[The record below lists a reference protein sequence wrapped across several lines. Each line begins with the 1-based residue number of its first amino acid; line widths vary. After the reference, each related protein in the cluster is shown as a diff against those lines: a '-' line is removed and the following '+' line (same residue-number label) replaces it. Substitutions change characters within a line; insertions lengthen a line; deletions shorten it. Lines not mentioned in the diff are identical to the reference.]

1 MIWIDKARIFA
12 VFAVIVLHVS
22 AIVVVGIK
30 DFYDPQWW
38 FGNIYDSM
46 VRWCVPVFVM
56 ISGALL
62 LSEAKTESI
71 FIFYKKRILRLL
83 TPILF
88 WSLFFTIWTYFQGF
102 IQKNPPSIL
111 FLVQNLLLGNPYY
124 HMWFLYMITGL
135 YLVTPFL
142 RVFVRQAMTNDIIS
156 FAIALFW
163 IASINALYRGLIDND
178 NILFINWFLMYL
190 PYFITGHLI
199 TKINLI
205 ISTKVL
211 GLFFFGCVMATALGC
226 FFVSNFASLAKGL
239 YFYDYLSITVI
250 PMSLSVIILFQKMNN
265 PIVNRQLT
273 KEIANLSLGIYLI
286 HPIVIESLNYCGISV
301 LKFNSLISIPAVSC
315 LVFVISA
322 MITWFISKNTYL
334 NKTI

>member
-1 MIWIDKARIFA
+1 MIWVDKARIFA

-62 LSEAKTESI
+62 LSETKTESI
-71 FIFYKKRILRLL
+71 SIFYQKRILRLL
-83 TPILF
+83 TPTLF
-88 WSLFFTIWTYFQGF
+88 WSLFFTIWTYLQGL

-111 FLVQNLLLGNPYY
+111 FLVQNLLLGKPYY
-124 HMWFLYMITGL
+124 HIWFLYMIAGL

-142 RVFVRQAMTNDIIS
+142 RIFVRQAMTNEIIS
-156 FAIALFW
+156 LAIALFW
-163 IASINALYRGLIDND
+163 IAAINALYRGLVAND
-178 NILFINWFLMYL
+178 NILFTNWFLMYL
-190 PYFITGHLI
+190 PYFIVGHLI
-199 TKINLI
+199 TKIKLN
-205 ISTKVL
+205 ISTKFIV
-211 GLFFFGCVMATALGC
+211 FFFTGCVISTALGC
-226 FFVSNFASLAKGL
+226 FFLSIFVDLSKGL

-250 PMSLSVIILFQKMNN
+250 PMSLSVMLLFQKMNN
-265 PIVNRQLT
+265 PIINSHLT
-273 KEIANLSLGIYLI
+273 KEIANLSLGIYLV

-334 NKTI
+334 SKTI

>member
-1 MIWIDKARIFA
+1 MIWVDKARIFA

-30 DFYDPQWW
+30 DFNDPQWW

-62 LSEAKTESI
+62 LSETKTESI

-83 TPILF
+83 NPILF
-88 WSLFFTIWTYFQGF
+88 WSLFFTVRTYIQGL

-111 FLVQNLLLGNPYY
+111 FLAQNLLLGKPYY
-124 HMWFLYMITGL
+124 HIWFLYMITGL

-156 FAIALFW
+156 LAIALFGM
-163 IASINALYRGLIDND
+163 ASINALYRGLIAND
-178 NILFINWFLMYL
+178 NTLFINWFLMYL
-190 PYFITGHLI
+190 PYFIAGHLI
-199 TKINLI
+199 TKINLNI
-205 ISTKVL
+205 TTKVL
-211 GLFFFGCVMATALGC
+211 VLFFLGCVMSTALGC
-226 FFVSNFASLAKGL
+226 FVVSISVGISKGL

-250 PMSLSVIILFQKMNN
+250 PMSLSMILLFERMNN
-265 PIVNRQLT
+265 PIINRKLT

-286 HPIVIESLNYCGISV
+286 HPIVIESLSYCGISV
-301 LKFNSLISIPAVSC
+301 LKFNSLISIPSVSC
-315 LVFVISA
+315 LVFVISG
-322 MITWFISKNTYL
+322 MITWFISKNSYL
-334 NKTI
+334 KKTI

>member
-1 MIWIDKARIFA
+1 MIWVDKARIFA

-30 DFYDPQWW
+30 DFYDLQWW

-71 FIFYKKRILRLL
+71 SIFYKKRILRLL
-83 TPILF
+83 TPTLF
-88 WSLFFTIWTYFQGF
+88 WSLFFTIWTYIQGF

-111 FLVQNLLLGNPYY
+111 FLVQNLLLGKPYY
-124 HMWFLYMITGL
+124 HIWFLYMIAGL

-142 RVFVRQAMTNDIIS
+142 RIFVRQAMTNEIIS
-156 FAIALFW
+156 LSIALFW
-163 IASINALYRGLIDND
+163 IAAINALYRGLVAND
-178 NILFINWFLMYL
+178 NILFTNWFLMYL
-190 PYFITGHLI
+190 PYFIVGHLI
-199 TKINLI
+199 TKIKLN
-205 ISTKVL
+205 ISTKFIV
-211 GLFFFGCVMATALGC
+211 FFFIGCVISTALGC
-226 FFVSNFASLAKGL
+226 FFVSIFVDLSKGL

-250 PMSLSVIILFQKMNN
+250 PMSLSVMLLFQKMNN
-265 PIVNRQLT
+265 PIINSHLT

-315 LVFVISA
+315 LVFIISA

-334 NKTI
+334 SKTI